1 MSAEFMN
8 RLRYAFQ
15 RALKGEAEAL
25 EIAESLAIKGFKHHL
40 FDQVEEVRIA
50 AQCIVIKAD
59 QDLGVGSCH
68 GKCGINR
75 VCAVNALIDRKV
87 EDGQIS
93 AKLGEAS
100 KFEVPLHQIDG
111 CRLNVDPCRALEVAS
126 YNSPRFLEG

>member
-1 MSAEFMN
+1 MTEYMN
-8 RLRYAFQ
+8 RLRHAFR
-15 RALKGEAEAL
+15 RALEGEIEAL
-25 EIAESLAIKGFKHHL
+25 EIAESLAIRGFKLHL

-59 QDLGVGSCH
+59 LDLGVGACR

-100 KFEVPLHQIDG
+100 KFKVPHHQIED
-111 CRLNVDPCRALEVAS
+111 CRLRADQNRVLEIAS